1 MSPKLSVL
9 QAMKIFADSREAVT
23 KETVFNCFK
32 KARINTGVQ
41 QVAIAGSDDPFKD
54 LQENLSESKSAD
66 PSMVPE
72 DVTAESIVSLDDDV
86 IATAPE
92 IAESGMTE
100 ELYFSQQIVAE
111 EAENDG
117 DG

>member
-1 MSPKLSVL
+1 
-9 QAMKIFADSREAVT
+9 MKIFADSREAVT
-23 KETVFNCFK
+23 KETVFNYFK

-41 QVAIAGSDDPFKD
+41 QVVIAGSDDPFKD

-92 IAESGMTE
+92 IAESGITE